1 MKITDYNLNLHSN
14 STTTEL
20 KQSASKT
27 ELSTSETSSQGH
39 FASEQGAVF
48 SASATTQSKLKISS
62 EQVVFKNII
71 KFADEAIKSLKNLRD
86 SLGLGGG
93 ESDKLS
99 NILDNMKRTLN
110 GEKIEFSTKQGYTK
124 DGIYAEVLTTTTLES
139 STQKNSALSVAAQG
153 IIKTPDKEINLNLN
167 FNLSQSFVRQNLSIS
182 KQLVSFRLVDP
193 LVINLSGELPSLDER
208 TFSFDI
214 DSDGELDQI
223 SRLKSGS
230 GFLALDKNGNGAIDD
245 GSELFGTKTGD
256 GFGEL
261 ASYDEDGNGWIDEND
276 SIFAGLRVWLND
288 SEGSR
293 LIALGEAGVGAIFLG
308 STQSG
313 FELKNS
319 DDQTLGVLQKSGV
332 FLFESGEAGAI
343 SHIDIAKQTPV
354 YAQFFCC
361 VSASQN
367 SKIRSL
373 WGSKAEGAIS
383 FKIPSK
389 IPYYVMEFQNSLS
402 GNSR

>member
-14 STTTEL
+14 STATEL
-20 KQSASKT
+20 KQNGSKT
-27 ELSTSETSSQGH
+27 ELSTSEMNSQAYFASKQDS
-39 FASEQGAVF
+39 FASEKDSFASKQGV
-48 SASATTQSKLKISS
+48 SASVTTQSELKISS
-62 EQVVFKNII
+62 EQDMFKNII

-86 SLGLGGG
+86 SLGLGAG
-93 ESDKLS
+93 ENDKLS
-99 NILDNMKRTLN
+99 NILNNIKRTLN

-139 STQKNSALSVAAQG
+139 STQKNSALSMAATG
-153 IIKTPDKEINLNLN
+153 IIKTADKEINLNLN
-167 FNLSQSFVRQNLSIS
+167 FNLSQSFVRQNFSIS

-193 LVINLSGELPSLDER
+193 LVINLSGELPSLEAR

-230 GFLALDKNGNGAIDD
+230 GFLALDKNGNGTIDD

-319 DDQTLGVLQKSGV
+319 DDQTLGVLQKSGI

-343 SHIDIAKQTPV
+343 SHIDIAKQTPF
-354 YAQFFCC
+354 YA
-361 VSASQN
+361 
-367 SKIRSL
+367 
-373 WGSKAEGAIS
+373 
-383 FKIPSK
+383 
-389 IPYYVMEFQNSLS
+389 
-402 GNSR
+402 

>member
-14 STTTEL
+14 STATEL
-20 KQSASKT
+20 KQSAGKT

-48 SASATTQSKLKISS
+48 STSATTQSELKISS
-62 EQVVFKNII
+62 EQDMFKNII

-93 ESDKLS
+93 ESDKIS

-110 GEKIEFSTKQGYTK
+110 GNKIEFSTKQGYTK
-124 DGIYAEVLTTTTLES
+124 DGIYTEVLTTTTLES
-139 STQKNSALSVAAQG
+139 STQKNSTLSMAAQG
-153 IIKTPDKEINLNLN
+153 IIKTADKEINLDLN
-167 FNLSQSFVRQNLSIS
+167 FNLSQSFVRQNLSM
-182 KQLVSFRLVDP
+182 QLVSFRLVDP
-193 LVINLSGELPSLDER
+193 LVINISGELPSLDER

-343 SHIDIAKQTPV
+343 SHIDIAKQTPF
-354 YAQFFCC
+354 YA
-361 VSASQN
+361 
-367 SKIRSL
+367 
-373 WGSKAEGAIS
+373 
-383 FKIPSK
+383 
-389 IPYYVMEFQNSLS
+389 
-402 GNSR
+402 

>member
-1 MKITDYNLNLHSN
+1 M
-14 STTTEL
+14 
-20 KQSASKT
+20 
-27 ELSTSETSSQGH
+27 
-39 FASEQGAVF
+39 
-48 SASATTQSKLKISS
+48 
-62 EQVVFKNII
+62 
-71 KFADEAIKSLKNLRD
+71 
-86 SLGLGGG
+86 
-93 ESDKLS
+93 
-99 NILDNMKRTLN
+99 
-110 GEKIEFSTKQGYTK
+110 
-124 DGIYAEVLTTTTLES
+124 
-139 STQKNSALSVAAQG
+139 AAQG
-153 IIKTPDKEINLNLN
+153 IIKTADKEINLNLN
-167 FNLSQSFVRQNLSIS
+167 FNLSQSFVRQNFSIS

-193 LVINLSGELPSLDER
+193 LVINLSGKLPSLDER

-288 SEGSR
+288 SDGSR

-343 SHIDIAKQTPV
+343 SHIDMAKQTPF
-354 YAQFFCC
+354 YA
-361 VSASQN
+361 
-367 SKIRSL
+367 
-373 WGSKAEGAIS
+373 
-383 FKIPSK
+383 
-389 IPYYVMEFQNSLS
+389 
-402 GNSR
+402 

>member
-14 STTTEL
+14 STATEL
-20 KQSASKT
+20 KQNASKT

-48 SASATTQSKLKISS
+48 SASATTQSELKISS
-62 EQVVFKNII
+62 EQDMFKNII

-139 STQKNSALSVAAQG
+139 STQKNSALSMAAQG
-153 IIKTPDKEINLNLN
+153 IIKTADKEINLNLN
-167 FNLSQSFVRQNLSIS
+167 FNLSQSFVRQNFSIS
-182 KQLVSFRLVDP
+182 KQLVNFRLVDP
-193 LVINLSGELPSLDER
+193 LVINL
-208 TFSFDI
+208 
-214 DSDGELDQI
+214 
-223 SRLKSGS
+223 
-230 GFLALDKNGNGAIDD
+230 
-245 GSELFGTKTGD
+245 
-256 GFGEL
+256 FGEL
-261 ASYDEDGNGWIDEND
+261 ASCDEDGNGWIDEND

-308 STQSG
+308 STQSA

-343 SHIDIAKQTPV
+343 SHIDIAKQTPF
-354 YAQFFCC
+354 YA
-361 VSASQN
+361 
-367 SKIRSL
+367 
-373 WGSKAEGAIS
+373 
-383 FKIPSK
+383 
-389 IPYYVMEFQNSLS
+389 
-402 GNSR
+402 

>member
-20 KQSASKT
+20 KQNAGKT

-39 FASEQGAVF
+39 FASGQGAVF
-48 SASATTQSKLKISS
+48 SASATTQSELKISS
-62 EQVVFKNII
+62 EQDMFKNII

-93 ESDKLS
+93 ENDKLS

-110 GEKIEFSTKQGYTK
+110 GDKIEFSTKQGYTK

-139 STQKNSALSVAAQG
+139 STQKNSALSMAAQG
-153 IIKTPDKEINLNLN
+153 IIKTADKEINLNLN

-230 GFLALDKNGNGAIDD
+230 GFLALDKNGNGVIDD

-308 STQSG
+308 STQSA

-343 SHIDIAKQTPV
+343 SHIDIAKQTPF
-354 YAQFFCC
+354 YA
-361 VSASQN
+361 
-367 SKIRSL
+367 
-373 WGSKAEGAIS
+373 
-383 FKIPSK
+383 
-389 IPYYVMEFQNSLS
+389 
-402 GNSR
+402 